1 MSTEPVVHPCFE
13 SQTGTWQ
20 YVVAD
25 PATNTAVIIDS
36 VLDFDP
42 AKNTISTTSADAL
55 LSLVQEKGFTVDRLL
70 ETHAHADHLTAAKYL
85 QSQLETRQGTRPQV
99 CIGKRI
105 AQVQE
110 RFASKYG
117 IQQEDCAGMFDKLFD
132 DDEEFSV
139 GQLTAKILHLPGH
152 TPDHIG
158 YVIGCKSSPP
168 FLPPPKGRISPQ
180 PLV

>member
-1 MSTEPVVHPCFE
+1 MSNEPVVYPCFE

-25 PATNTAVIIDS
+25 PATNSAVIIDA

-42 AKNTISTTSADAL
+42 AKNTIATTSADAL
-55 LSLVQEKGFTVDRLL
+55 LSLVQDKGLTVERLL

-85 QSQLETRQGTRPQV
+85 QAKIAETRQGTAKPQV

-110 RFASKYG
+110 RFACKYG
-117 IQQEDCAGMFDKLFD
+117 IQQEDCVGMFDKLFD

-139 GQLTAKILHLPGH
+139 GQLKAKVLHLPGH
-152 TPDHIG
+152 TPDHVG
-158 YVIGCKSSPP
+158 YVIGCE
-168 FLPPPKGRISPQ
+168 
-180 PLV
+180 